1 MEADWEFE
9 VGGEGPVIEALWPG
23 FVDLRLN
30 PELADQLTETVG
42 FRALSDALVRLNAEA
57 SPIWTSKCGVWKL
70 SNPDRSDPD
79 RFDPDE
85 LDAPKGG
92 TVHTK
97 GCYIDLL
104 PKCTEQWPSP
114 DMIADSCKAWCK
126 LFRAV
131 PQRCCRVDLIIR
143 RAFIHSG
150 QFDLGVTAYLTACGK
165 TETEAN
171 AALQQAMGSFA
182 DVLSG
187 RSTLQ

>member
-30 PELADQLTETVG
+30 PELADELTEAAN
-42 FRALSDALVRLNAEA
+42 FPPLPEALVRLNAEA
-57 SPIWTSKCGVWKL
+57 SPVWTSKCGVWVL
-70 SNPDRSDPD
+70 SDPN

-85 LDAPKGG
+85 LDAPTGSTAYTEG
-92 TVHTK
+92 I
-97 GCYIDLL
+97 YIDLL
-104 PKCTEQWPSP
+104 PKKVEQWPSP
-114 DMIADSCKAWCK
+114 EMVADSCKAWCK

-131 PQRCCRVDLIIR
+131 SQRCCRVDLIIR

-150 QFDLGVTAYLTACGK
+150 QFDLGVTAYLTGCGK
-165 TETEAN
+165 SATEAN
-171 AALQQAMGSFA
+171 VALQQAMGPFA

-187 RSTLQ
+187 PSTLQ